1 MTSLDSYSNK
11 LVFALVLLVLLIPSM
26 ALGQNVGKENFASVK
41 EGTRIAVFPVENLSG
56 AMGPVREIRQMFIE
70 KLKTVGGDVLDEET
84 LQKFMAKHRI
94 RYTGGIEKDTAQAFK
109 REVNVGGVLI
119 TSLEFYSEANPPK
132 ISFIS
137 RLVSTEETPSILWMD
152 GVGMAGDDS
161 RGFLSLGLIED
172 PQVLLEKAMGKMFD
186 SLSQYLSARS
196 GGKEAHRAKRKFQP
210 KIFFRSPALDQEKKY
225 TVVIVPF
232 INLSVRRY
240 AGEIMVLHLAEALK
254 EFDNFNVI
262 EFGTIR
268 EIFLSSRIIMDQ
280 GISLAQADPIFAM
293 LNADLI
299 LSGNV
304 TDYDDYHGE
313 WGKPRVGFS
322 TQIIAKQGREVV
334 WSSDGYNEG
343 DDGVF
348 FFDLGRVN
356 TASVM
361 ASQMARWIGKMV
373 VTRQEEMPRGPEQ
386 EPIRLPVPDI
396 TSY

>member
-1 MTSLDSYSNK
+1 MTSLRNYSNK
-11 LVFALVLLVLLIPSM
+11 IVLTLFLLLLLFPSFALGNEI
-26 ALGQNVGKENFASVK
+26 GKEHFASIK
-41 EGTRIAVFPVENLSG
+41 GGTRIAVYPVENLSG
-56 AMGPVREIRQMFIE
+56 AMGPIREIRQMFIE
-70 KLKTVGGDVLDEET
+70 RLRTAGVDVLDEEA
-84 LQKFMAKHRI
+84 LQKFMTRHRI
-94 RYTGGIEKDTAQAFK
+94 RYTGGIEKNTAQAFK
-109 REVNVGGVLI
+109 QEENVACVLI
-119 TSLEFYSEANPPK
+119 TSLELYSEANPPK

-161 RGFLSLGLIED
+161 RGLLSLGLIED
-172 PQVLLEKAMGKMFD
+172 PRVLLEKAMGKMFD

-210 KIFFRSPALDQEKKY
+210 KIFFRSPALDEEKKY

-232 INLSVRRY
+232 MNLSVRRY
-240 AGEIMVLHLAEALK
+240 AGEIMVLHLAKAFK

-262 EFGTIR
+262 EFGTVR
-268 EIFLSSRIIMDQ
+268 EVFLSLRIIMDQ
-280 GISLAQADPIFAM
+280 GISLAQADSIFAM

-334 WSSDGYNEG
+334 WSSEEYNQG

-348 FFDLGRVN
+348 FFDRGRVN

-361 ASQMARWIGKMV
+361 ATQMARWIGKMV